1 MNLQRNH
8 GIVPL
13 SNSLYRLLAKS
24 IQLYEDGLIEPIGS
38 SVFEAADIEKA
49 FQQLRE
55 DHVDSFVMSIPT
67 DVSTLPASP
76 RYTKLMMKGDA
87 SYLLT
92 GGLGGL
98 GVGISR
104 WLVEHGA
111 RSLVFLSRSA
121 GQKPK
126 DEDFIR
132 ELESCGC
139 SVVTVAGRVQSMKD
153 VQRAIS
159 LAPYPI
165 RGVVHLA
172 MVLRDN
178 PIATMSYEDWTTTT
192 SPKIQGAWNLHE
204 SLKDHDLDFMVMAS
218 SINTIVESPGQ
229 GNYSAANTF
238 LEAFAQYRRSLSL
251 PASVL
256 NICAIEDVGYVAENA
271 FAKKNIK
278 SQGLYS
284 LREKELLDFFELSIR
299 LSPASTTPRPGMPS
313 SLVENQEAEIGH
325 HGKSTQ
331 HHPWSSKGQI
341 VMGLRSEADLNDTN
355 TRTNWRR
362 DRRMGFY
369 HNYNSTKTTN
379 EDESSSKLAE
389 FLSSAADNPNI
400 LDEAAIAAF
409 LAQEI
414 GNKVFGL
421 ILKDTEN
428 LDTSLTLQQVGLDS
442 LMAIELRRWWKLALG
457 LEISVLELMATGTME
472 ALGVVAAKGL
482 KGRLASSG

>member
-1 MNLQRNH
+1 
-8 GIVPL
+8 
-13 SNSLYRLLAKS
+13 
-24 IQLYEDGLIEPIGS
+24 
-38 SVFEAADIEKA
+38 VFEAVDIEKA
-49 FQQLRE
+49 FRQLRD
-55 DHVDSFVMSIPT
+55 DHVDNVVVRIPT
-67 DVSTLPASP
+67 DASTLPTTL
-76 RYTKLMMKGDA
+76 RYTKLRMRSDA

-92 GGLGGL
+92 GGMGGL

-104 WLVEHGA
+104 WLIERGA

-121 GQKPK
+121 GQKSK
-126 DEDFIR
+126 DEAFIR

-139 SVVTVAGRVQSMKD
+139 SVVTVAGRAQSMED

-159 LAPYPI
+159 LAPHPI

-192 SPKIQGAWNLHE
+192 APKIQGAWNLHE
-204 SLKDHDLDFMVMAS
+204 CLKDHELDFMVMAS

-238 LEAFAQYRRSLSL
+238 LEAFTQYRRSLSL

-284 LREKELLDFFELSIR
+284 LREKELLDSFELAIR
-299 LSPASTTPRPGMPS
+299 LSPASTTTTPDPS
-313 SLVENQEAEIGH
+313 SRLVEETEVEH
-325 HGKSTQ
+325 HSKLTQ
-331 HHPWSSKGQI
+331 HHPWSSKGQV
-341 VMGLRSEADLNDTN
+341 VMGLRSESDLNDTN

-369 HNYNSTKTTN
+369 HNYSNTKATGQ
-379 EDESSSKLAE
+379 DESSNRLAE
-389 FLSSAADNPNI
+389 FLSLAADNPSI
-400 LDEAAIAAF
+400 LDEAASPAF
-409 LAQEI
+409 LAHEI
-414 GNKVFGL
+414 GNKVLAL
-421 ILKDTEN
+421 ILKDAEN

-442 LMAIELRRWWKLALG
+442 LMAIELRRWWKLSFG
-457 LEISVLELMATGTME
+457 LEISVLELMATGTIQS
-472 ALGVVAAKGL
+472 LGAVAAKGL
-482 KGRLASSG
+482 KERLATVA